1 MDLREVGWDG
11 MDWID
16 LVQDTDQERALVNM
30 VMNLRVPQIA
40 EKFLSSCT
48 IGGFSRR
55 AQLHEWS
62 DVMVDIRIRKL
73 LQECGYPRSPSRRKI

>member
-16 LVQDTDQERALVNM
+16 LVQNRDKW
-30 VMNLRVPQIA
+30 RVLLNKLINIRVQYNFW
-40 EKFLSSCT
+40 KFLSSYI

-55 AQLHEWS
+55 
-62 DVMVDIRIRKL
+62 VR
-73 LQECGYPRSPSRRKI
+73 LQEVS